1 MGIQLF
7 RHNEK
12 AMELPINIVVMLVV
26 AMVALATL
34 ISIIPTPTKEMS
46 VFVERTGPAP
56 GSLQPGNSIIV
67 SSTTAQNPFT
77 VSSEVRVT
85 DKDGN
90 PVRNANVILKGLGG
104 VASNTTDI
112 NGVTVLTTP
121 PGALVR
127 LDPNQNEGT
136 MDLKIIADGF
146 YDYEKKDAVMIVKT
160 RITY

>member
-46 VFVERTGPAP
+46 VFVESTGPAP
-56 GSLQPGNSIIV
+56 GNLQTGNSIIV

-112 NGVTVLTTP
+112 NGATVLTTP
-121 PGALVR
+121 AGALVR

-146 YDYEKKDAVMIVKT
+146 YDYEKKDAIMIVKT
-160 RITY
+160 R

>member
-1 MGIQLF
+1 
-7 RHNEK
+7 
-12 AMELPINIVVMLVV
+12 
-26 AMVALATL
+26 
-34 ISIIPTPTKEMS
+34 MS
-46 VFVERTGPAP
+46 VFVESTGPAP
-56 GSLQPGNSIIV
+56 GSLQTGNSIIV
-67 SSTTAQNPFT
+67 SAATAENPFT

-112 NGVTVLTTP
+112 NGATVLTTP
-121 PGALVR
+121 AGALVR

-146 YDYEKKDAVMIVKT
+146 YDYEKKDAIMIVKT
-160 RITY
+160 R

>member
-1 MGIQLF
+1 MRGFQLF
-7 RHNEK
+7 RHDEK

-46 VFVERTGPAP
+46 VFVEKTGLGT
-56 GSLQPGNSIIV
+56 GSLQSGNSIIV
-67 SSTTAQNPFT
+67 GATTAQNPFA
-77 VSSEVRVT
+77 VSAVVKVT

-90 PVRNANVILKGLGG
+90 PVRDANVILKGLGG
-104 VASNTTDI
+104 AASNTTDI

-121 PGALVR
+121 STALVR

-136 MDLKIIADGF
+136 MDLKILADGF

-160 RITY
+160 R

>member
-1 MGIQLF
+1 MRGFHLF
-7 RHNEK
+7 RRNEK

-46 VFVERTGPAP
+46 VFVERTGPGA
-56 GSLQPGNSIIV
+56 GSLQQGNSIIV
-67 SSTTAQNPFT
+67 SATTAQNPFA
-77 VSSEVRVT
+77 VSAEVKVT

-104 VASNTTDI
+104 AASNTTNI

-121 PGALVR
+121 AGALVK

-136 MDLKIIADGF
+136 MDLKILADGF
-146 YDYEKKDAVMIVKT
+146 YDYEKKDAVMIIKT
-160 RITY
+160 R